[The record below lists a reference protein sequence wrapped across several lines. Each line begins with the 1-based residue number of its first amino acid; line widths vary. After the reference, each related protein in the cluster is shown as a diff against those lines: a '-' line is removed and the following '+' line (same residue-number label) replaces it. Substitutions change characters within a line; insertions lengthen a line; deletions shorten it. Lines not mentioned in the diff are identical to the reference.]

1 MKKKTIAVLTS
12 GGDAP
17 GMNAAVRA
25 VVRCGLNKKMRV
37 LGVRHGYQGLLDKE
51 IFEMKK
57 QDVSGCI
64 ARGGTILS
72 SSRCKRFNSAQ
83 GVQAAK
89 FVCKELE
96 ISGLVVIGGDGSF
109 RGARDLSMAGIP
121 CIGIPGTIDND
132 IASTDFTV
140 GFDTAINT
148 VANMVEKIKDT
159 AASHDCCTVVEVMG
173 RHCGDIALHA
183 GVACGAIAIL
193 VPEMPFSVDD
203 IVSRIKEGQNCG
215 KQHFI
220 VMLAEGTIK
229 DGKLHSANALA
240 DELGKRTGIKTRTTD
255 LGFVQRGGNPT
266 VRERI
271 LATEMGFYAV
281 ELLEK
286 GMGNR
291 VIAVRESK
299 LIDIEIQEALLQK
312 REFNKRLYEIAYCIA
327 L

>member
-1 MKKKTIAVLTS
+1 M
-12 GGDAP
+12 
-17 GMNAAVRA
+17 
-25 VVRCGLNKKMRV
+25 
-37 LGVRHGYQGLLDKE
+37 QGLL
-51 IFEMKK
+51 
-57 QDVSGCI
+57 V
-64 ARGGTILS
+64 
-72 SSRCKRFNSAQ
+72 
-83 GVQAAK
+83 
-89 FVCKELE
+89 
-96 ISGLVVIGGDGSF
+96 
-109 RGARDLSMAGIP
+109 
-121 CIGIPGTIDND
+121 
-132 IASTDFTV
+132 
-140 GFDTAINT
+140 
-148 VANMVEKIKDT
+148 
-159 AASHDCCTVVEVMG
+159 
-173 RHCGDIALHA
+173 
-183 GVACGAIAIL
+183 GAIAIL

-215 KQHFI
+215 KQHFFYLF
-220 VMLAEGTIK
+220 MLAEGTIK